1 MEEVK
6 VLQTFIPAN
15 LKSWMEA
22 LKHQLL
28 CTDTFGGQFIWY
40 LRLAEMDRTE
50 WGLSITHSWKS
61 STSYLVLLIKSQT
74 NFRNVYPLMLMNA
87 VYETKAITLASDFK
101 GLRSSV

>member
-1 MEEVK
+1 MYHENPHPWVNDAVVTSGFCPDDSRRSTGWMEEVK

-50 WGLSITHSWKS
+50 
-61 STSYLVLLIKSQT
+61 
-74 NFRNVYPLMLMNA
+74 
-87 VYETKAITLASDFK
+87 
-101 GLRSSV
+101 